1 MAHFAELDEDNIVLR
16 TIVVHND
23 VITKDDGNE
32 DESLGVTFLKDIFG
46 DNTNWKQTSYN
57 AKFRGTFAGK
67 GAVYHEEKDIFY
79 FPSVQPYDSWVWNE
93 ENMAWEPPIPRPRPG
108 NGKEDGH
115 FNIHKWDEISGSWLT
130 MPIPFIEEEHNK
142 FLEENPEE

>member
-79 FPSVQPYDSWVWNE
+79 FPSVQRSKRRLKCPNNE
-93 ENMAWEPPIPRPRPG
+93 IL
-108 NGKEDGH
+108 
-115 FNIHKWDEISGSWLT
+115 FNLDFNHCFL
-130 MPIPFIEEEHNK
+130 HN
-142 FLEENPEE
+142 F

>member
-23 VITKDDGNE
+23 VITKEDGSE
-32 DESLGVTFLKDIFG
+32 DESLGVTFLKETYGG
-46 DNTNWKQTSYN
+46 DTSWRQTSYN
-57 AKFRGTFAGK
+57 SSFRHTFAGK
-67 GAVYHEEKDIFY
+67 GAVYDSEKDIFY
-79 FPSVQPYDSWVWNE
+79 FPQEQRYPSWVWNE
-93 ENMAWEPPIPRPRPG
+93 EMMAWEPPIPKPRPG

-115 FNIHKWDEISGSWLT
+115 FNLHEWNEASQSWLVI
-130 MPIPFIEEEHNK
+130 PIPFIEEEHNK